1 MFYFYP
7 MLFLIIFFTT
17 SGVKENAKLKL
28 ALSIHTDA
36 PITQANEA
44 VQTPLVAYKTMK
56 DLSK

>member
-1 MFYFYP
+1 